1 MVDISVVGKYSV
13 TFEVSDSAGYRVTKE
28 IYINVVPKSNTRPI
42 IYADNITVAL
52 GEKYNPYAMVSA
64 SDKEDGDITGKII
77 VVYNY
82 VNVYKEG
89 IYKVG
94 YKVTDSMGTS
104 ASCVIKVKVKNFNN
118 GNKVT
123 STGDV
128 PVIY

>member
-1 MVDISVVGKYSV
+1 MIN
-13 TFEVSDSAGYRVTKE
+13 DSAGYRVTKE

-82 VNVYKEG
+82 VNVMSFALIIG
-89 IYKVG
+89 GLFSPLILSS
-94 YKVTDSMGTS
+94 DSTTTIIALFTLFPLLS
-104 ASCVIKVKVKNFNN
+104 IIS
-118 GNKVT
+118 
-123 STGDV
+123 
-128 PVIY
+128 